1 MCMKYYIIGD
11 FAKRIA
17 ISSQTLRNWHKQGRL
32 VPALVTPGGTRY
44 YSQKQLN
51 YYLKGYCYNDNDEDK
66 NRVIVGYC
74 NSHSSTSV
82 EQQML
87 KIKEYLSDESQNII
101 IRLVGCDDESES
113 NQQALSSLLRS
124 YEPSEIIFCNDK
136 PPEMVEQS
144 NDIMEEDFKTKVTI
158 LN

>member
-11 FAKRIA
+11 FAKRID

-101 IRLVGCDDESES
+101 IMLVGCMMRAKAI
-113 NQQALSSLLRS
+113 NKHLAHS
-124 YEPSEIIFCNDK
+124 YVPMNRLKSYSAMINHQK
-136 PPEMVEQS
+136 WL
-144 NDIMEEDFKTKVTI
+144 NKVMI
-158 LN
+158 